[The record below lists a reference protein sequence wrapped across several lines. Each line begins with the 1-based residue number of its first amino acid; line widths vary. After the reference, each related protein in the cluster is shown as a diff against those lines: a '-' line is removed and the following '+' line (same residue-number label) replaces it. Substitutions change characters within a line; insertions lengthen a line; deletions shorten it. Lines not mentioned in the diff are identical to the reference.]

1 MQVCLM
7 SISNL
12 LLLIPPS
19 PCKEISLEQGQRW
32 HAGNKNII
40 GAGAIL
46 GESVMSEKPSS
57 LCEVTWATGFALW
70 RV

>member
-1 MQVCLM
+1 MQVCLI

-40 GAGAIL
+40 GAGAIWGRVSCL
-46 GESVMSEKPSS
+46 RNLVPSVK
-57 LCEVTWATGFALW
+57 
-70 RV
+70 